1 MITAEFMLIAALGTG
16 FVFGFMVSL
25 LFKDK

>member
-1 MITAEFMLIAALGTG
+1 MLTPEFMLIAAVGTG

-25 LFKDK
+25 LFKEK